1 MADSK
6 DLYAILEVPRD
17 ASEDDIRTSYRRLA
31 RRHHPDVNP
40 GDREAEERFKA
51 VSRAYAVLSDP
62 EKRRNYDEFGEAS
75 LDSGF
80 DADAARRMQEEF
92 GARFGGG
99 GGGGAGR
106 FEGEEFS
113 FGGIEDILS
122 GLFGRGGAAGRQ
134 AHFRARGPDVEAE
147 LQLDFLEAARGCEKR
162 LTLARPRADGGVQQ
176 DSVTV
181 RIPPGVEDGGRIRLR
196 GKGGEGMG
204 GGPPGD
210 LFARVRVSPHRVF
223 RREGLDLHLTLPV
236 TVQEAVLGAKVDVP
250 TLEGRATVT
259 VPPGTDGGTRLRLKG
274 KGVTRDGR
282 TGDLY
287 AVVQIRVP
295 KDLDDAGRE
304 ALERLGTGG
313 GESVREELFR

>member
-17 ASEDDIRTSYRRLA
+17 ASEDDIRSSYRRLA

-51 VSRAYAVLSDP
+51 VSEAYAVLSDP

-80 DADAARRMQEEF
+80 DADAARRMHEEF

-99 GGGGAGR
+99 AGR
-106 FEGEEFS
+106 FDGEEFS

-122 GLFGRGGAAGRQ
+122 GLFGRGGPGAGAGGPRAA
-134 AHFRARGPDVEAE
+134 FRARGPDVEAE
-147 LQLDFLEAARGCEKR
+147 LELDFVEAARGCEKR

-176 DSVTV
+176 DAVTV

-196 GKGGEGMG
+196 GKGGEGLG

-210 LFARVRVSPHRVF
+210 LFARVRVRPHPVF
-223 RREGLDLHLTLPV
+223 RREGLDLHLNLPV

-259 VPPGTDGGTRLRLKG
+259 VPPGTDGGSRLRLRG

-282 TGDLY
+282 SGDLY
-287 AVVQIRVP
+287 AVIQIRVP
-295 KDLDDAGRE
+295 KDLDEDARKALGRI
-304 ALERLGTGG
+304 GTGPG
-313 GESVREELFR
+313 DELRKELFQ